1 MIPFNKPYFTD
12 KEIICNADEVKNN
25 QIPNEI
31 IIKKRGKIYFGGLNE
46 LRAIAALGVVAHHI
60 EQVKGINGLYVTNPN
75 LSFLIHNL
83 GKAGV
88 DLFFVLSGF
97 LITYLL
103 LLEKENNFGRIDIL
117 KFYLRRV
124 FRIWPLYYFVMLVS
138 FVVIPLLSNL
148 PIFEYNRVSLDSIN
162 NPENYSFKTIA
173 LYLGFLPQF
182 ANVVVGASQSWSIG
196 IEEQF
201 YLIMPLT
208 ITIFRRKAF
217 FIIVLL
223 ASLVFFCLTINLNSI
238 FNLDSNIAYFFR
250 VLRYFNFQFLLI
262 GVIGGCIY
270 FHNLTKVS
278 NFTASKY
285 SYFSLIL
292 MILFL
297 SSCLVFENIVNH
309 FILGVLFL
317 FLILFTV
324 NSSNKLVF
332 KNKLISYLGKI
343 SYGIYMYHTFVLFL
357 IFPLANKY
365 FLEKEGNTIPYTLFL
380 YLASYS
386 VTILISI
393 ASYELFESKFIRIKD
408 LKYKVK

>member
-1 MIPFNKPYFTD
+1 MISFNKTYLTD
-12 KEIICNADEVKNN
+12 KEMLNNADEVKNN
-25 QIPNEI
+25 QLSNEI
-31 IIKKRGKIYFGGLNE
+31 IIEKRGKIYFGGLNE

-60 EQVKGINGLYVTNPN
+60 EQFKGMNGLYITNTN

-117 KFYLRRV
+117 KFYLRRI
-124 FRIWPLYYFVMLVS
+124 FRIWPLYYFIMFIS
-138 FVVIPLLSNL
+138 FVVIPLLSNFSF
-148 PIFEYNRVSLDSIN
+148 FENNMSMLSLIH
-162 NPENYSFKTIA
+162 NPDNYSFKTIA

-182 ANVVVGASQSWSIG
+182 ANVVIGASQSWSIG

-201 YLIMPLT
+201 YLIMPLA
-208 ITIFRRKAF
+208 ITIFRRKVF
-217 FIIVLL
+217 FKVVLL
-223 ASLVFFCLTINLNSI
+223 VSLVFFCLTINLNSI
-238 FNLDSNIAYFFR
+238 FSIDSNIAYFFR
-250 VLRYFNFQFLLI
+250 GLPYFNFQFLLI
-262 GVIGGCIY
+262 GVIGGYIY
-270 FHNLTKVS
+270 FYNLTKVS
-278 NFTASKY
+278 NFTKSKY
-285 SYFSLIL
+285 GYFSLL
-292 MILFL
+292 MLILFL
-297 SSCLVFENIVNH
+297 SIFLVFENNINH

-324 NSSNKLVF
+324 NRSNKLVF
-332 KNKLISYLGKI
+332 KNSVMSYLGKI

-365 FLEKEGNTIPYTLFL
+365 FLVKDGNTIPYTLFL
-380 YLASYS
+380 YLTSYS

-393 ASYELFESKFIRIKD
+393 ASYVWFESKFIRIKD

>member
-1 MIPFNKPYFTD
+1 MTPFNKPYITEKD
-12 KEIICNADEVKNN
+12 MLYNVDEVKNN
-25 QIPNEI
+25 QLCNEI
-31 IIKKRGKIYFGGLNE
+31 IIEKRDKIYFGGLNE

-60 EQVKGINGLYVTNPN
+60 EQFKGMNGLYITNPN

-124 FRIWPLYYFVMLVS
+124 FRIWPLYYLIMFIS
-138 FVVIPLLSNL
+138 FVVIPLLSN
-148 PIFEYNRVSLDSIN
+148 FYFFDNNMSLLNSIH
-162 NPENYSFKTIA
+162 NPDNYSFNTIA
-173 LYLGFLPQF
+173 LYLCFLPQF
-182 ANVVVGASQSWSIG
+182 ANVVIGASQSWSIG
-196 IEEQF
+196 VEEQF
-201 YLIMPLT
+201 YLIMPIMLS
-208 ITIFRRKAF
+208 FFSKKAF
-217 FIIVLL
+217 FGFILL
-223 ASLVFFCLTINLNSI
+223 LLSI
-238 FNLDSNIAYFFR
+238 YFIPIYEIHQWFYAVTKFFR
-250 VLRYFNFQFLLI
+250 FMII
-262 GVIGGCIY
+262 GVIGGYLYSYNLKTIS
-270 FHNLTKVS
+270 NLTK
-278 NFTASKY
+278 SKY
-285 SYFSLIL
+285 PYFLIVILIISLSFFI
-292 MILFL
+292 
-297 SSCLVFENIVNH
+297 VFENNLNRYV
-309 FILGVLFL
+309 LGVLFL

-332 KNKLISYLGKI
+332 KNKLMSYLGKL

-393 ASYELFESKFIRIKD
+393 VSYEWFESKFIRFKD